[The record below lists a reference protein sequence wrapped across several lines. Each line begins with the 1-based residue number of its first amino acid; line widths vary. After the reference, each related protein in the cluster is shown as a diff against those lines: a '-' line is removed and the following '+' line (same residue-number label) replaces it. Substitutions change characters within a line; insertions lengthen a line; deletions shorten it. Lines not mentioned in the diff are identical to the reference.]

1 MMLKLYA
8 KTDSSFRYLGAN
20 AVSIRALA
28 LVFLFHLCCVSPS
41 IAESDNLDPEET
53 INQTYLRAAGLYAH
67 KLTDTE
73 LIAELDKMVAGLFFV
88 DRFAPQLLQRHWKK
102 LGPSEQTRFKR
113 ALLKAIRRNLKSEF
127 DRLGPNGFPPL
138 QLKEKQIK
146 ERFAK
151 LDYTI
156 DGGQSK
162 KPHQFSISLLKNSEG
177 SWKITNIKS
186 RKQSL
191 LQHFYKISDKLMGDY
206 SFSYLVAELSGE
218 GYVVLEDFE
227 TSSLDKLPKGW
238 TWKGKDNKK
247 HKPYRV
253 KSENGNKY
261 LEATDTGE
269 SVIIGKNVKWNLKKY
284 PFVSFRW
291 RGKQLPVGGDERYGR
306 SVDSAA
312 GIYFVYKKKLGL
324 IPESVKYVWSTT
336 LPIGAAMRRS
346 GTGRPWMVVAESGD
360 KRLGEWHTYIFNLYE
375 AYQKTFGGNP
385 PDKPIAIGILSDA
398 NSTHSKAYADYDD
411 LRALSKANA
420 DSGVNEIL
428 KAE

>member
-1 MMLKLYA
+1 MLRLLL
-8 KTDSSFRYLGAN
+8 T
-20 AVSIRALA
+20 VSPPWQVRAGFVSPRAMVLS
-28 LVFLFHLCCVSPS
+28 FLFVLCCVSPS
-41 IAESDNLDPEET
+41 IAESDTLDPEKT
-53 INQTYLRAAGLYAH
+53 ISHYYARASELYAQ
-67 KLTDTE
+67 KLTEPE
-73 LIAELDKMVAGLFFV
+73 LTAELDKMVAGLFFV

-102 LGPSEQTRFKR
+102 LDPADQTNFKA

-127 DRLGPNGFPPL
+127 DHLGTNGFPEL
-138 QLKEKQIK
+138 QLTGKQLK

-151 LDYTI
+151 LDYAYD
-156 DGGQSK
+156 DGKGK
-162 KPHQFSISLLKNSEG
+162 RARMFSISLLKNSDG

-186 RKQSL
+186 RKESL
-191 LQHFYKISDKLMGDY
+191 LQHFYKKSAKLMDDY
-206 SFSYLVAELSGE
+206 SFPYLIAELSGD

-227 TSSLDKLPKGW
+227 ASSPGKLPNKW
-238 TWKGKDNKK
+238 TWKGKDKKK

-253 KSENGNKY
+253 VSENGNKY
-261 LEATDTGE
+261 LEATDSGE
-269 SVIIGKNVKWNLKKY
+269 SVIIGKDVKWNIKKY

-291 RGKQLPVGGDERYGR
+291 RGNQLPAGGDERYGR

-336 LPIGAAMRRS
+336 LPVGSAMRRS
-346 GTGRPWMVVAESGD
+346 GTGRPWMIVAESGE
-360 KRLGEWHTYIFNLYE
+360 KRMGEWHTYVFNLYE

-385 PDKPIAIGILSDA
+385 PNKPIAIGILSDA

-420 DSGVNEIL
+420 DSGVKEIL
-428 KAE
+428 EAE